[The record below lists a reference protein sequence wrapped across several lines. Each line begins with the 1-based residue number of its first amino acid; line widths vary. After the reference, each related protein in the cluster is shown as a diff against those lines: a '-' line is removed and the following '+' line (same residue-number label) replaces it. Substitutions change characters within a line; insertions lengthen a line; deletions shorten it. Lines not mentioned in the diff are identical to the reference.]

1 MSAPGAGGKL
11 AESLAVPAALAA
23 SSAVGLVVALLGDG
37 VYDVIA
43 WLAAGAPT
51 AIIAWAIVKR
61 RQ

>member
-23 SSAVGLVVALLGDG
+23 SSAIGLVVALLGDG
-37 VYDVIA
+37 VFDVIA
-43 WLAAGAPT
+43 WLAAGAP
-51 AIIAWAIVKR
+51 AAVIVWAVLTR